1 MPDLRSGNYCT
12 ECGNLGFGFGTGCG
26 YSILANNPTS
36 WLQVMIDLVDVSI
49 VFSLQYLLD
58 GFDDF
63 DGINNKVTKMYE
75 KYTLDV
81 AISEAR
87 LLLTIF
93 CQTWLE
99 VDSLVSH

>member
-1 MPDLRSGNYCT
+1 
-12 ECGNLGFGFGTGCG
+12 
-26 YSILANNPTS
+26 
-36 WLQVMIDLVDVSI
+36 MIDLVDVSI

-99 VDSLVSH
+99 VDSLVSHWGHYTVGHLLRGHSDHVLDTQYWRV